1 VERPSAEEL
10 GVQLV
15 DSERSG
21 RKSQYD
27 LVELAMQIQK
37 AEEFTKSS
45 ACSKL
50 QVIAE
55 QVKFLHDQARK
66 ILEDAKQG
74 ENLHHL
80 ACNFKKIPGNVYY
93 LYQRPSGQKYFSI
106 ISPEVIIIVFKN
118 VFLLLKYTF
127 RLINMCVCVYCQEWG
142 SSCPH
147 TFLASYRLET
157 DMSWTQASKIEQK
170 DRELHVINQILS
182 GTKSLSAAIE
192 PAPVDNNVTYQS
204 IKQ

>member
-1 VERPSAEEL
+1 LAAFTDMDKYQELSVMPISLVERPSAEEL

-106 ISPEVIIIVFKN
+106 ISPE
-118 VFLLLKYTF
+118 
-127 RLINMCVCVYCQEWG
+127 EWG